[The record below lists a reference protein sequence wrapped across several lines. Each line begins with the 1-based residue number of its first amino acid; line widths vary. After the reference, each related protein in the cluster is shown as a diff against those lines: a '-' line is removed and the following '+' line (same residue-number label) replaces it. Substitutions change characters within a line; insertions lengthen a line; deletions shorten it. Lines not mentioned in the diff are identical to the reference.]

1 MRHNSPSTLV
11 GNSAPLRELKE
22 EIARVAD
29 SDAKVLVT
37 GESGTGK
44 ELVAREIHRQGARGN
59 RAFVPVNCAGLT
71 ETLLESELFGYVK
84 GSFTGA
90 HRDRPGKLE
99 TADQGTVFLDEIG
112 EMTPRMQGLLLRFLE
127 TGEVQKVG
135 SDRIDRNV
143 NVRVIAAT
151 NRNLAEM
158 VAQSQFREDLFYR
171 INVIHLAVPPL
182 RARREDIPV
191 LIEHFLSRFT
201 AGRGITSGNGN
212 GNRERPGAK
221 GTASERQSGTATAMP
236 TAGTAIPT
244 GATAV
249 ITGRRSNARLPP
261 RVMNLPPDVISVLT
275 EYNWPGNVREL
286 ENIIERLV
294 VTGRNDTVGVAD
306 LPAEVRAQPNA
317 PPRAMRERRRTI
329 ADDLYRRV
337 AKEGESFWTVVYPL
351 YMQRE
356 ITKNNVREVV
366 RRGLEDARGNYK
378 IVARMFNLGADDYKR
393 FLNFLR
399 KHDCQ
404 LPFKEFR

>member
-1 MRHNSPSTLV
+1 MRHDTPSTLV
-11 GNSAPLRELKE
+11 GHSAALAELKD

-29 SDAKVLVT
+29 SDAKVLIT

-71 ETLLESELFGYVK
+71 ETLLESELFGYMK

-158 VAQSQFREDLFYR
+158 VSQGQFREDLFYR
-171 INVIHLAVPPL
+171 INVIHLSVPPL

-191 LIEHFLSRFT
+191 LVEHFLARFT
-201 AGRGITSGNGN
+201 AGRASGIENGNGN
-212 GNRERPGAK
+212 GHVNGGVAAGHINGNGNGRGNGHRP
-221 GTASERQSGTATAMP
+221 TESAMR
-236 TAGTAIPT
+236 
-244 GATAV
+244 AV
-249 ITGRRSNARLPP
+249 K
-261 RVMNLPPDVISVLT
+261 MPPDVVAVLA
-275 EYNWPGNVREL
+275 EYHWPGNVREL
-286 ENIIERLV
+286 ENIVERLV
-294 VTGRNDTVGVAD
+294 VTGRNDTVSVAD

-329 ADDLYRRV
+329 ADDLYRRIS
-337 AKEGESFWTVVYPL
+337 KEGESFWTVVYPL

-378 IVARMFNLGADDYKR
+378 IVARMFNLEADDYKR

-404 LPFKEFR
+404 LSFKEFR